1 MSADANTVKKILS
14 CRTCSFF
21 RSIDYKKQDKKF
33 SHKKTI
39 FFKGGIKMSLTRE
52 EFIRKIKDDVM
63 KDAKISKILP
73 SLTIA

>member
-1 MSADANTVKKILS
+1 MFIIKIYHIFLI
-14 CRTCSFF
+14 C
-21 RSIDYKKQDKKF
+21 K
-33 SHKKTI
+33 KKTI

-73 SLTIA
+73 SLTIASNYT